1 MFALLMV
8 AYSPRPPDAGDAIL
22 TGMDNLT
29 KRALVGALRF
39 QLALAALI
47 FVPAW
52 SLTFWQGWLY
62 WLVTLAGMLAITLYF
77 VKHDPALIERRM
89 KAGPRAER
97 QPRQKL
103 IQVLAALLACALIV
117 VSALDHRFGWSS
129 VPPSLVIGGDA
140 LVALGY
146 AIVFLVFHE
155 NSFTS
160 AVIEVGVGQQVVT
173 TGPYALVRH
182 PMYAGTFLAFLGTP
196 IALGSWW
203 GLVSAILLA
212 GLTVWRLRDEEEYLD
227 RNLAGYADYRRN
239 VRWRLVPWLW

>member
-1 MFALLMV
+1 LAQIGCEHRSAIEDKWQVQRRDL
-8 AYSPRPPDAGDAIL
+8 PRNSHAG
-22 TGMDNLT
+22 TYPT
-29 KRALVGALRF
+29 
-39 QLALAALI
+39 
-47 FVPAW
+47 
-52 SLTFWQGWLY
+52 
-62 WLVTLAGMLAITLYF
+62 
-77 VKHDPALIERRM
+77 
-89 KAGPRAER
+89 
-97 QPRQKL
+97 
-103 IQVLAALLACALIV
+103 
-117 VSALDHRFGWSS
+117 
-129 VPPSLVIGGDA
+129 GDA

-160 AVIEVGVGQQVVT
+160 AVIEVGAGQQVVT